1 MIRSALSE
9 SNIPCLNW
17 IPCRKL
23 LLSLI
28 SKRQLR
34 ISALELRGFGNKF
47 AELIRRVAAYSR
59 GPRIA

>member
-1 MIRSALSE
+1 MDFSSADDSLR
-9 SNIPCLNW
+9 IVR
-17 IPCRKL
+17 IKL